1 MANRRSLITSL
12 DIGTSYV
19 RAIIGEERSAGEI
32 NIVGIGTTISRG
44 LKDGGIIDLEK
55 TIYSIEEAVEQ
66 AERMAGVEVEEV
78 FINVIASHVNLINNK
93 GVVAVNREDR
103 EITLEDKERVL
114 QAAKVVNLPPDNE
127 IVDVIPHQF
136 IVDGYDGIKDP
147 VGMLGVRLEVDALI
161 VAGKSTTIHNMMRCV
176 QRAGLGISGLVLNSM
191 ANAQAL
197 LSEEEK
203 KLGVALIDIGG
214 GTVEISVFREGFLEH
229 LDEVNIGGDYITND
243 LSLGLKISQEEA
255 EKLKIKF
262 GVGRLELAA
271 EGEVEIFSIGDK
283 EPRQVP
289 IKEVAAII
297 EPRIQEIFSF
307 INQRLEENGYKDN
320 LAAGIVLTGG
330 VTELKGLQETGE
342 EELETNL
349 RIVKP
354 RMLGVNNPIYST
366 GVGLIQY
373 VINNDYERGEYIDE
387 GERSSVSG
395 FFSKIKEWFLDFF
408 E

>member
-214 GTVEISVFREGFLEH
+214 GTVEISVFKEGFLEH